1 MEKEEIIKK
10 LEESDNKPTIIVT
23 KGGECIA
30 AFPEG
35 INVETIEVEFVR
47 LDKYALALQEDNWAV
62 EILKETMPIDSI
74 VSVVSSK
81 ELFSTIEDIYKVQR
95 SNRKADLFK
104 KAFDNSRS
112 IELFLLN

>member
-1 MEKEEIIKK
+1 MTKEEIIKK

-23 KGGECIA
+23 KCGECFA

-35 INVETIEVEFVR
+35 INVKTVELEFVR

-74 VSVVSSK
+74 VSVFSSK